1 MPHITLEYSANLNN
15 LDESWVLLQVNKAML
30 GLGIFMD
37 ADIKTRIHRLHSYRM
52 GVVAAESEGHAFV
65 AATVELLSGRDYSV
79 KELLGQL
86 LLKTLERTCRDPAVP
101 HTQISVH
108 VREIESALYFKSV
121 EKRG

>member
-1 MPHITLEYSANLNN
+1 MPHITIEYTDNLNS
-15 LDESWVLLQVNKAML
+15 LDESWVLLQVNKALL

-52 GVVAAESEGHAFV
+52 GVSAAEGEGHAFV
-65 AATVELLSGRDYSV
+65 AATVELLSGRDYTV

-86 LLKTLERTCRDPAVP
+86 LLKTLERTCRDRDVP

-108 VREIESALYFKSV
+108 VREIQSDLYFKSV
-121 EKRG
+121 GKRN